1 VKVINNEV
9 RIIYISFQ
17 PHFDS
22 ILSLLSQF
30 SPRDYNRVLKTSSSL
45 MKLLFALLLLLPAVA
60 SAQPVT
66 IPPAPILAAKAYLLY
81 DYNSSQILVNQNGNA
96 RLAPASLTK
105 LMTAYLTFDAL
116 KHNTLTLQ
124 QSLTVPLA
132 AARST
137 PGESSMLLKAGQ
149 SVTVDDLLHGLI
161 VQSGNDAAITL
172 ALNIA
177 GSDTGFVDMMNKEA
191 VRLGMT
197 NSHFTNPVGLPDAQH
212 YSSAAD
218 LAVLSA
224 AIVREYP
231 EYYPLFALRE
241 FTFNNVSQANRN
253 RLLWIEPYADGLKT
267 GHTDSAGYCIVGSA
281 KRGDHRLI
289 AVLFGADSDTLR
301 ANESQKLLNY
311 GFQNFD
317 AVRLYQKEKTVTE
330 VRVWKGTDSHVELGF
345 RQDMFLTIPKGMQSQ
360 LKANLES
367 NQPIF
372 APLSSGQKLG
382 TLKLVL
388 AGKPYAEFPLV
399 TLESISLANVFARGW
414 DSIRLFFQSLHF

>member
-1 VKVINNEV
+1 
-9 RIIYISFQ
+9 
-17 PHFDS
+17 
-22 ILSLLSQF
+22 
-30 SPRDYNRVLKTSSSL
+30 
-45 MKLLFALLLLLPAVA
+45 MKLFFALLLLLPALA
-60 SAQPVT
+60 SAQPVA

-105 LMTAYLTFDAL
+105 LMTAYLAFDAL

-124 QSLTVPLA
+124 QKLTVPQA
-132 AARST
+132 AVRNTS
-137 PGESSMLLKAGQ
+137 GESRMLLTAGQ
-149 SVTVDDLLHGLI
+149 SVTVEDLLRGLI

-172 ALNIA
+172 AQNIA
-177 GSDTGFVDMMNKEA
+177 GSDIGFVDMMNKEA
-191 VRLGMT
+191 IRLGMSNT
-197 NSHFTNPVGLPDAQH
+197 HFTNPVGLPDAQH
-212 YSSAAD
+212 YSSAKD

-224 AIVREYP
+224 AIVRDYP
-231 EYYPLFALRE
+231 EHYPIFALRE

-253 RLLWIEPYADGLKT
+253 RLLWIEPYADGMKT
-267 GHTDSAGYCIVGSA
+267 GHTDTAGYCIVGSA

-317 AVRLYQKEKTVTE
+317 AVRLYQKNQPVTK

-345 RQDMFLTIPKGMQSQ
+345 RQDMFLTIPKGMQDQ
-360 LKANLES
+360 LKATLES

-382 TLKLVL
+382 TLKLAL

-399 TLESISLANVFARGW
+399 TLDSITLANVFARGW

>member
-1 VKVINNEV
+1 
-9 RIIYISFQ
+9 
-17 PHFDS
+17 
-22 ILSLLSQF
+22 
-30 SPRDYNRVLKTSSSL
+30 
-45 MKLLFALLLLLPAVA
+45 MKLLFALLLLLPALA

-124 QSLTVPLA
+124 QKLTVPLA
-132 AARST
+132 AVRNI
-137 PGESSMLLKAGQ
+137 PGESRMLLTAGQ

-172 ALNIA
+172 AQNIA

-191 VRLGMT
+191 IRLGMT
-197 NSHFTNPVGLPDAQH
+197 NSHFTNPVGMPDAQH

-224 AIVREYP
+224 AIVRDYP
-231 EYYPLFALRE
+231 QYYPLFALRE
-241 FTFNNVSQANRN
+241 FTFNNISQANRN
-253 RLLWIEPYADGLKT
+253 RLLWIEPYADGMKT

-317 AVRLYQKEKTVTE
+317 AVRLYQKNQPVTE

-345 RQDMFLTIPKGMQSQ
+345 RQDMFLTIPKGMQDQ
-360 LKANLES
+360 LKATLES

-372 APLSSGQKLG
+372 APLSSGQRLG
-382 TLKLVL
+382 TLKLAL

-399 TLESISLANVFARGW
+399 TLDSITLANVFARGW